1 MKVQTMHSRPIEIQG
16 ETAMTIRST
25 ALAFASLLAIAAA
38 PFVTAHADTMSHAD
52 TMPMSAPM
60 TYTVP
65 LPGQPGADTSLDQE
79 LRGQPYPATTQ
90 WSQFKPSA
98 AMKTAQMS
106 PSIYG
111 SLSLPETLIFN

>member
-1 MKVQTMHSRPIEIQG
+1 
-16 ETAMTIRST
+16 MTIRST

-38 PFVTAHADTMSHAD
+38 PFARAHADTMS
-52 TMPMSAPM
+52 MSAPM

-90 WSQFKPSA
+90 WSQFKPSE